1 MNASIQGLYQDTKSV
16 DDQIRLKA
24 FTGLLAMSE
33 HPVDWVYEIWDDL
46 ISRLKDPNSYQR
58 TIALML
64 LCNLV
69 KSDSQCRIR
78 HILPEI
84 LSHTKDEKFIT
95 SRQCIQ
101 TVWKIAIYQPVLRDE
116 VVQHLAKRFTEC
128 ANEKHANLLR
138 LDMIQSLRKI
148 DREGDL
154 KDLIESLI
162 TSETD
167 EKYRVSYRKK

>member
-1 MNASIQGLYQDTKSV
+1 V
-16 DDQIRLKA
+16 
-24 FTGLLAMSE
+24 LAITE
-33 HPVDWVYEIWDDL
+33 IPVDWAYEIWDDL
-46 ISRLKDPNSYQR
+46 ISRLQDPNSYQR

-69 KSDSQCRIR
+69 KSDPQCRTR
-78 HILPEI
+78 QILPEI

-101 TVWKIAIYQPVLRDE
+101 TVWKIAVYQPALRDE
-116 VVQHLAKRFTEC
+116 VVHHLSKRFKES

-148 DREGDL
+148 DRGGDL
-154 KDLIESLI
+154 LNLIESLT
-162 TSETD
+162 TSETE
-167 EKYRVSYRKK
+167 EKYRALYRKK